1 MAFSKKY
8 SSGIPNVE
16 ETVEAHPI
24 LEKGSVSIAVKQYY
38 LQGCV
43 VAALMDADAISSQV
57 RDRLERLGR
66 SLKMSEDEIRECI
79 EVVTGLD
86 SGNGDWEAFTTEMLE
101 ALKSAK
107 VGVHFLKDFE
117 DIMAVSHEISSE
129 SYAHLN
135 RFGTSL
141 MDEKLW
147 RLSVLLDDA
156 SGYSAKDR
164 QPPKCWQDACLAA
177 KYKGDRIATE
187 CWQFVEKL
195 TGSGKSSA
203 DFKSKEETEWVK
215 RFADHGN
222 ANALCVVGS
231 VVLASKDNSEDKGRG
246 FEFLLASANAGNA
259 DAQYKVGCSY
269 HKGNGC
275 KKDDNAAFKWFKKA
289 ADQGNME
296 AVNMVGEFYQKS
308 LACDVWPKDEECNA
322 EAYFKKSAE
331 AGVVDAQYNLA
342 ELFDGRCY
350 YEDYSSALRY
360 NGVLYGQRTRTSG
373 WSDDKENALKWYRK
387 AAAQGHEKSKEKASS
402 LEDERKSVVQESNRQ
417 ALMVAEEDARKTMC
431 IVYWAVFFACSAAGS
446 KCGGVLVI
454 VWTFAYHIFV
464 KRLAV
469 ECIAQNKVRN
479 SRH

>member
-43 VAALMDADAISSQV
+43 VAALMDADVISSQV

-101 ALKSAK
+101 TLKGAK
-107 VGVHFLKDFE
+107 VGVWFLKDFE
-117 DIMAVSHEISSE
+117 EIMAASHEISSE
-129 SYAHLN
+129 SYQHLN
-135 RFGTSL
+135 RFGSELTG
-141 MDEKLW
+141 DRLW
-147 RLSVLLDDA
+147 RLSVLLEDA
-156 SGYSAKDR
+156 AGFSTKDGEER
-164 QPPKCWQDACLAA
+164 PKCWFEKCRAA
-177 KYKGDRIATE
+177 KQKNDTIASI
-187 CWQFVEKL
+187 CLQFAEMIS
-195 TGSGKSSA
+195 GSGKDSVKP
-203 DFKSKEETEWVK
+203 KSKEEIEWVI
-215 RFADHGN
+215 RFANRGN
-222 ANALCVVGS
+222 ANAMCLIGVALVVKDGS
-231 VVLASKDNSEDKGRG
+231 GEANQG
-246 FEFLLASANAGNA
+246 FEFLLKAAQTGNA

-269 HKGNGC
+269 HMGKGC
-275 KKDDNAAFKWFKKA
+275 KKDDNVAFTWFKKA
-289 ADQGNME
+289 ADHGNME

-373 WSDDKENALKWYRK
+373 WSDDKENALKWYRM
-387 AAAQGHEKSKEKASS
+387 AAAQGHEKAKEKASS
-402 LEDERKSVVQESNRQ
+402 LEAERRSVAQESDRQ

-446 KCGGVLVI
+446 KCGGVLMI

-479 SRH
+479 SSH

>member
-8 SSGIPNVE
+8 SSGIPSVE

-101 ALKSAK
+101 TLKGAK
-107 VGVHFLKDFE
+107 VGVWFLKDFE
-117 DIMAVSHEISSE
+117 EIMAASHEISSE
-129 SYAHLN
+129 SYQHLN
-135 RFGTSL
+135 RFGTL
-141 MDEKLW
+141 LTDEKLW
-147 RLSVLLDDA
+147 RLNVLLDDA

-164 QPPKCWQDACLAA
+164 QPPSWWQDACLAA
-177 KYKGDRIATE
+177 KYKGDRVATG

-195 TGSGKSSA
+195 TSSGKSSS

-231 VVLASKDNSEDKGRG
+231 VVLASKDKSEDKGKG
-246 FEFLLASANAGNA
+246 FEFLLASAKAGNA
-259 DAQYKVGCSY
+259 EAQYKVGCLY
-269 HKGNGC
+269 LKGQDC
-275 KKDDNAAFKWFKKA
+275 KQSDKSAFKWFKKA

-296 AVNMVGEFYQKS
+296 AANMVGEFYQKM
-308 LACDVWPKDEECNA
+308 LASDVWPTDEECSA
-322 EAYFKKSAE
+322 ETYFTKAAE
-331 AGVVDAQYNLA
+331 AGLAVAQYNLA
-342 ELFDGRCY
+342 YLLNDRCWHQCMGIFATDGMR
-350 YEDYSSALRY
+350 ERDR
-360 NGVLYGQRTRTSG
+360 G
-373 WSDDKENALKWYRK
+373 WTADKKNALKWYK
-387 AAAQGHEKSKEKASS
+387 AAAAQGYPNADALAHDLEEERKGEGLEAAWEKSKE
-402 LEDERKSVVQESNRQ
+402 
-417 ALMVAEEDARKTMC
+417 ALMIA
-431 IVYWAVFFACSAAGS
+431 YWVVVVICFSAAGFWW
-446 KCGGVLVI
+446 GILLWIG
-454 VWTFAYHIFV
+454 WTIAYHSFG

-469 ECIAQNKVRN
+469 TLIAQSSANL
-479 SRH
+479 SE

>member
-43 VAALMDADAISSQV
+43 VAALMDADVISSQV

-79 EVVTGLD
+79 EVVTGFD

-101 ALKSAK
+101 TLKSAK
-107 VGVHFLKDFE
+107 VGVYFLKDFE
-117 DIMAVSHEISSE
+117 DIMTVSHEISSE

-164 QPPKCWQDACLAA
+164 QPPKWWQDACLVA
-177 KYKGDRIATE
+177 KYKGDRVATG

-195 TGSGKSSA
+195 TGSGKSSS
-203 DFKSKEETEWVK
+203 DFKTNEETEWVK
-215 RFADHGN
+215 RFADLGN

-231 VVLASKDNSEDKGRG
+231 VVLASRDNLEDKGRG
-246 FEFLLASANAGNA
+246 FEFLLASAKAGNV

-296 AVNMVGEFYQKS
+296 AVEINE
-308 LACDVWPKDEECNA
+308 
-322 EAYFKKSAE
+322 
-331 AGVVDAQYNLA
+331 
-342 ELFDGRCY
+342 
-350 YEDYSSALRY
+350 
-360 NGVLYGQRTRTSG
+360 
-373 WSDDKENALKWYRK
+373 
-387 AAAQGHEKSKEKASS
+387 
-402 LEDERKSVVQESNRQ
+402 
-417 ALMVAEEDARKTMC
+417 
-431 IVYWAVFFACSAAGS
+431 
-446 KCGGVLVI
+446 
-454 VWTFAYHIFV
+454 
-464 KRLAV
+464 
-469 ECIAQNKVRN
+469 
-479 SRH
+479 